1 MVEGSGECPY
11 GASEFRML
19 VGNVAE
25 DCVFEAVRLGTQAG
39 SIRSLCLLAQASEQ
53 KLGCL
58 ACSIQLFVAQ
68 GSDDQLIDGREM
80 LQEFPR
86 VFAVTRV
93 VLDQDIEFE
102 TGVSAQAGEGFAH
115 FCSLS
120 LGDTV
125 PIQRTTLRQDV
136 VW

>member
-1 MVEGSGECPY
+1 MVEGAGECPY
-11 GASEFRML
+11 GTGEFRML
-19 VGNVAE
+19 VGDVAE
-25 DCVFEAVRLGTQAG
+25 DCVLKAVRLGTQAG
-39 SIRSLCLLAQASEQ
+39 SIRSLCLFAQAGEQ

-58 ACSIQLFVAQ
+58 ARTVELLVTQ
-68 GSDDQLIDGREM
+68 GSDDQLVDGREM
-80 LQEFPR
+80 LQELPR

-93 VLDQDIEFE
+93 VLDQNVEFE

-125 PIQRTTLRQDV
+125 HIQRTTL
-136 VW
+136 